1 MHMTTGEVIRRIR
14 KSLGM
19 TQAELGA
26 ILGYTQPVISQLEHD
41 GAAIH
46 DVRVLR
52 RIAKALRVPLAILV
66 VESDEE
72 ADVNR
77 RNFLRAS
84 ALGVGT
90 ATAAGTVG
98 HTATATSA
106 TGSVH
111 VGATE
116 VAEITASTNQ
126 IHELD
131 LLVGGD
137 RLCRLAANEV
147 RYVEQLLDSGSYT
160 EAAGQALTSAAAE
173 MMTAAGWVHF
183 DAGHLDRARRYY
195 AEAAQ
200 TAAAANDGIAASHA
214 LLNASMQS
222 FQGGFGPSK
231 PSKEARPVDG
241 VNLAEAAQ
249 NAARRDGG
257 PRLRAVGAIYEA
269 GAHSATG
276 DSSAMVNAIS
286 RAHRAYESGRGHDP
300 DWVYL
305 PPAALAGM
313 TGWSYMRIGDHRAA
327 TAYLQEAV
335 DGTAA
340 WPRENVGWRIKLAE
354 NDIQGGE
361 IATGCQLLIDHF
373 EQISSMTSTRLQSTI
388 DSIVQDVRPHRAV
401 PEVREFLE
409 LVAST

>member
-1 MHMTTGEVIRRIR
+1 
-14 KSLGM
+14 M

-26 ILGYTQPVISQLEHD
+26 VLGYTQPVISQLEHD

-52 RIAKALRVPLAILV
+52 RIAKALHVPLAILV

-77 RNFLRAS
+77 RNFLRAT
-84 ALGVGT
+84 ALG
-90 ATAAGTVG
+90 AGTVG
-98 HTATATSA
+98 VAGTTGRAATAPI
-106 TGSVH
+106 GSVH
-111 VGATE
+111 VGAAE
-116 VAEITASTNQ
+116 VAEITASTSQ

-147 RYVEQLLDSGSYT
+147 RYVEQLLDCGTYT
-160 EAAGQALTSAAAE
+160 EAVGQTLTSAAAE

-183 DAGHLDRARRYY
+183 DAGHLNRARHYY

-231 PSKEARPVDG
+231 PSKEARPVHG
-241 VNLAEAAQ
+241 VNLAGAAQ

-269 GAHSATG
+269 GAHSVTG
-276 DSSAMVNAIS
+276 DRSAMVNAIS

-300 DWVYL
+300 DWVHL
-305 PPAALAGM
+305 PPSALAGM
-313 TGWSYMRIGDHRAA
+313 TGWSYMRIGDHRTA

-335 DGTAA
+335 DGTAS

-354 NDIQGGE
+354 NNIQAGDIS
-361 IATGCQLLIDHF
+361 AGCQLLTDHF
-373 EQISSMTSTRLQSTI
+373 AQINSMTSTRLQATI
-388 DSIVQDVRPHRAV
+388 ESIVQDVRSYPAV

-409 LVAST
+409 LVAGS